1 MLKKIIS
8 ITIILCFS
16 LILTTSTPFQHNNLF
31 QDNLTTF
38 VTHNIQSVYAQE
50 DDDDDDD
57 DNGNRDGDDDDDDDD
72 DNGNRDGDDDDD
84 DNGDNDEENV
94 NKDSVTDSN
103 IPVSN
108 VVNSPDDSLL
118 SFNSPISI
126 SANET
131 ANEKIPST
139 SPQPDSQLVG
149 NPLTPNPPQPD
160 SQLVGKLSPTKS
172 SEDFKNKV

>member
-1 MLKKIIS
+1 MLKKILV
-8 ITIILCFS
+8 ITIVLCLS

-38 VTHNIQSVYAQE
+38 GNHNIQSIYAQG
-50 DDDDDDD
+50 DDD
-57 DNGNRDGDDDDDDDD
+57 DNNDDDDDDDD
-72 DNGNRDGDDDDD
+72 DNG
-84 DNGDNDEENV
+84 GDNDEENV
-94 NKDSVTDSN
+94 NKVSIDDSN
-103 IPVSN
+103 VPVSN
-108 VVNSPDDSLL
+108 AVNSPDDSLL

-131 ANEKIPST
+131 VKEKISST
-139 SPQPDSQLVG
+139 SPQPDSQLVS

-160 SQLVGKLSPTKS
+160 SQLVGNLSPSKD